1 MLQTNG
7 NKKINVDSV
16 IKRNSVP
23 TKVTKTRTNKPSLPN
38 TLHTKKFP
46 YKTLSLVLGTFLI
59 TFIFAIATS
68 SIMAANRNS
77 DQPTQIATTNELRTD
92 TENVPTENQ
101 LSVVST
107 PDNSTLA
114 DEVVE
119 TPGQVYLPKEN
130 ITAPDP
136 LEKRKEFLE
145 QYLTARN
152 SVLADHV
159 DALSEQS
166 QWKLIIAI
174 SRAESS
180 FCKHHQTNNCWGI
193 GGAWNMKKYANY
205 DEAIAD
211 VNRIL
216 EQHYIAAGLNSP
228 KKIVNKWVGH
238 PNENWESAVQQE
250 LDNLKDVE

>member
-1 MLQTNG
+1 MQQTNG
-7 NKKINVDSV
+7 NKKISVDSV

-23 TKVTKTRTNKPSLPN
+23 AKITKVQANKESLPN
-38 TLHTKKFP
+38 TFHLKKFP
-46 YKTLSLVLGTFLI
+46 YKTLSVVLGTFLI

-77 DQPTQIATTNELRTD
+77 EEVPQIATTTDLRTD
-92 TENVPTENQ
+92 AQ
-101 LSVVST
+101 SSSLVVISN
-107 PDNSTLA
+107 PENSTLA
-114 DEVVE
+114 DEVVV

-238 PNENWESAVQQE
+238 PSENWEAAVQQE